1 MKKIVVLLVVLLGCM
16 PVTAFAQKQF
26 FFKDGRFVV
35 AQFTDLHWMPGSAK
49 CAETA
54 ATIRAVLAAEHPDIA
69 ILSGDVVT
77 DDPAMDGWKSVV
89 DIFNEA
95 RLRHTHSCPTA
106 ASGRLIPC
114 SAIQS
119 SSFSQRFQSQNA
131 ME

>member
-54 ATIRAVLAAEHPDIA
+54 ATIRAVLAAEHPDIGCGSA
-69 ILSGDVVT
+69 F
-77 DDPAMDGWKSVV
+77 KSESRA
-89 DIFNEA
+89 F
-95 RLRHTHSCPTA
+95 
-106 ASGRLIPC
+106 
-114 SAIQS
+114 
-119 SSFSQRFQSQNA
+119 SF
-131 ME
+131 

>member
-54 ATIRAVLAAEHPDIA
+54 GTIRAVPAAA
-69 ILSGDVVT
+69 INRTSGHCYTEWGCGD
-77 DDPAMDGWKSVV
+77 
-89 DIFNEA
+89 
-95 RLRHTHSCPTA
+95 R
-106 ASGRLIPC
+106 
-114 SAIQS
+114 
-119 SSFSQRFQSQNA
+119 
-131 ME
+131 

>member
-54 ATIRAVLAAEHPDIA
+54 TTIRGVLAGGHTAQL
-69 ILSGDVVT
+69 LSVLSWQPNIRT
-77 DDPAMDGWKSVV
+77 
-89 DIFNEA
+89 
-95 RLRHTHSCPTA
+95 L
-106 ASGRLIPC
+106 LY
-114 SAIQS
+114 
-119 SSFSQRFQSQNA
+119 
-131 ME
+131 

>member
-54 ATIRAVLAAEHPDIA
+54 ATICPGSRT
-69 ILSGDVVT
+69 SGHCYTEWGCGD
-77 DDPAMDGWKSVV
+77 
-89 DIFNEA
+89 
-95 RLRHTHSCPTA
+95 R
-106 ASGRLIPC
+106 
-114 SAIQS
+114 
-119 SSFSQRFQSQNA
+119 
-131 ME
+131 

>member
-54 ATIRAVLAAEHPDIA
+54 ATIRAGSRT
-69 ILSGDVVT
+69 SGHCYTEWGCGD
-77 DDPAMDGWKSVV
+77 
-89 DIFNEA
+89 
-95 RLRHTHSCPTA
+95 R
-106 ASGRLIPC
+106 
-114 SAIQS
+114 
-119 SSFSQRFQSQNA
+119 
-131 ME
+131 

>member
-54 ATIRAVLAAEHPDIA
+54 EERN
-69 ILSGDVVT
+69 
-77 DDPAMDGWKSVV
+77 
-89 DIFNEA
+89 IFQTVPINVY
-95 RLRHTHSCPTA
+95 
-106 ASGRLIPC
+106 
-114 SAIQS
+114 
-119 SSFSQRFQSQNA
+119 
-131 ME
+131 